1 MFHHHHQS
9 HNVNSNIDTYSTP
22 IRGESL
28 DENEMEYDD
37 DDDDV
42 VDENQGNDED
52 VQYGEDGGN
61 SVHHVD
67 ASLYT
72 QPSFQDLVSQFGSP
86 PSFTQLVQPSQQL
99 PNNNDEAPIPSKKN
113 WDLIEDISLICSV
126 MNTSTDPIVST
137 NQKIRV
143 RWQKVKEAYE
153 AARMWS
159 RSYDEVVRRKKSG
172 TTDEDV
178 LKEAHLI
185 HQRKHGNFNLI
196 EQWKILRK
204 YNKWKQVVKT
214 NQKKQLDQQPTGDVS
229 SKSCGK
235 RSRTEE
241 DSETPTSEPQGGS
254 STRPEG
260 VKKAKARMTG
270 KMVADQSIQALSAFG
285 ERNNIYMPCIFIE
298 EHTTIHEHPFD
309 YIALSFARMEGDSP
323 MSNPLMKSSA
333 SIQPNQGFI
342 RQCRVSFNRMGV
354 HSIE

>member
-9 HNVNSNIDTYSTP
+9 HNINSNIDMYSTP

-37 DDDDV
+37 DDDDDDDD
-42 VDENQGNDED
+42 VDENQGNDQD

-67 ASLYT
+67 ASLYA

-99 PNNNDEAPIPSKKN
+99 PNNNDEAPIPSKKS
-113 WDLIEDISLICSV
+113 WDLIEDIALICSV

-143 RWQKVKEAYE
+143 RWQKVKEVYE
-153 AARMWS
+153 AARMERPHLIPRRTADMLKCRWGRVAPVCLKWS
-159 RSYDEVVRRKKSG
+159 GSYDEAVRRKKSG

-204 YNKWKQVVKT
+204 YNKWKQVVKN
-214 NQKKQLDQQPTGDVS
+214 NQKKQLDEQPTGDVS
-229 SKSCGK
+229 SKSSWK

-241 DSETPTSEPQGGS
+241 DSETPTSEPQAGS

-270 KMVADQSIQALSAFG
+270 KMVADQSI
-285 ERNNIYMPCIFIE
+285 
-298 EHTTIHEHPFD
+298 
-309 YIALSFARMEGDSP
+309 
-323 MSNPLMKSSA
+323 
-333 SIQPNQGFI
+333 
-342 RQCRVSFNRMGV
+342 
-354 HSIE
+354 